1 MGAMNEA
8 GFGPVVT
15 ISASYGA
22 GGSVIAP
29 RLSDLLGLPFI
40 DRLLSPE
47 ATVAAGGSQEGLVA
61 GEQEASPTGRI
72 LSYFA
77 RAAYV
82 GSVMAPEVVPPEPL
96 MDDEAIKQ
104 RGEAPLRAVAKGAP
118 AVILGRAAAVV
129 LKDRPRAYHLRLD
142 GPLDRR
148 IAWAAPHEGLSLDA
162 ARKRQDETDRARTQ
176 FVKRLYRTDPTA
188 TDLYHMVLDPTVL
201 GIDGAI
207 KVISAALESFFG
219 ELPNG
224 S

>member
-1 MGAMNEA
+1 MNEA

-29 RLSDLLGLPFI
+29 RLSEVLGLPFI

-47 ATVAAGGSQEGLVA
+47 ATVAAGRSQEGLVA

-77 RAAYV
+77 RAAHV

-104 RGEAPLRAVAKGAP
+104 RAEEPLRPVRQGAP
-118 AVILGRAAAVV
+118 AVILGRAAAAV
-129 LKDRPRAYHLRLD
+129 LRDRPRTYHLRLD
-142 GPLDRR
+142 GPVDRR
-148 IAWAAPHEGLSLDA
+148 IAWAAPYEGLTLEA
-162 ARKRQDETDRARTQ
+162 AKKRQDETDRARTQ
-176 FVKRLYRTDPTA
+176 FVKRLYRLDPTG
-188 TDLYHMVLDPTVL
+188 TGLYHMVLDPTVL
-201 GIDGAI
+201 GIDGAV
-207 KVISAALESFFG
+207 KVITAALELFFG
-219 ELPNG
+219 ELPSG